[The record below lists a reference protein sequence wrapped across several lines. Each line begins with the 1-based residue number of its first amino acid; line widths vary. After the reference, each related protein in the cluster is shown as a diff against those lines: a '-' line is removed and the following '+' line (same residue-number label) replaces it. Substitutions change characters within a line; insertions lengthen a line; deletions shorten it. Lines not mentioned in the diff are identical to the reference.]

1 MPIGWPVKR
10 WPNPSDR
17 LRLIEDSNV
26 DLQQS
31 ILQANILIVDDEPAN
46 VKLLEKILQYHGYQN
61 IQSTCD
67 SREVETLCNI
77 TRFDAVLLDI
87 RMPYLSGFDI
97 MAQLKQRFIDDYL
110 PVLVLSAQPDMET
123 RLKALN
129 LGAKDFLTKPFDQ
142 LEASTRIHNLLEV
155 RLMHNRIRDQN
166 RILEEQ
172 VKTRTAELYQTRQ
185 EVIRRLGLAAE
196 YRDNETGNHIIRM
209 SKYAQ
214 LLALA
219 YGLSEQDAEII
230 LNAAP
235 MHDIGKIGIPDRILL
250 KPGKLD
256 AEEWKIMQT
265 HVEMGANILSGSPTE
280 LMDTARMIAL
290 HHHEKWDGNG
300 YPTGL
305 QGEEISIAGRI
316 CALADVFD
324 ALTSQRPYKQ
334 AWSIE
339 KTLDLIDSETGKH
352 FDPRLTQL
360 IKKNLPEIL
369 MIKAEYADIFN
380 TWE

>member
-1 MPIGWPVKR
+1 M
-10 WPNPSDR
+10 
-17 LRLIEDSNV
+17 
-26 DLQQS
+26 DLQHN

-46 VKLLEKILQYHGYQN
+46 VKLLEKILQHHGYQN

-142 LEASTRIHNLLEV
+142 LEATTRIHNLLEV

-185 EVIRRLGLAAE
+185 EVIHRLGLAAE

-290 HHHEKWDGNG
+290 HHHEKWDGSG